1 MITQTLDLLSH
12 ALMFREHTCY
22 CQVCACKEFAKGL
35 AENCKLKCPVCQR
48 EANRIVVKDAAD
60 DERVPTLRRCKSATT
75 VREKLEEEIVGIHRS
90 VVPVQRESS
99 SQDVAEDEQKTQREL
114 AECRHNETMSAIK
127 KLQDGP
133 VVVQKSEVSSQQEP
147 PNQVVAETKQNTQ
160 RSFTLR
166 TYVEALSAF
175 RKLVDAISD
184 CCGAEVQLQQ
194 EPSSQTAEEGKQN
207 AQENSVTGLCEE
219 TKSALEKTAEE
230 SSQTVEEGTQT
241 AQEDSVTGLCEETK
255 SALEKTAEESS
266 QTAEE
271 GKQNT
276 KTYSVMGLCEE
287 AMSALEETA
296 KELLGKCDAEIPG
309 HQESTSWTDAGGSEN
324 SQRGDLA
331 KLTYERTES
340 AFGKLHE
347 TISASTAVETPT
359 PVQQTPSDQ
368 IVVEET
374 WSVRRGPLLHR
385 CESATFS
392 WDKKCPF
399 CQMTPDVYRESK
411 CVSSCLTNCVVL

>member
-1 MITQTLDLLSH
+1 
-12 ALMFREHTCY
+12 MFREHTCY
-22 CQVCACKEFAKGL
+22 CQVCACKEFAKVL
-35 AENCKLKCPVCQR
+35 AEKSKLKCPVCQR
-48 EANRIVVKDAAD
+48 EADRIIVKDAAD
-60 DERVPTLRRCKSATT
+60 DERFPTLRRCKSAAT
-75 VREKLEEEIVGIHRS
+75 VQEKLEEEIVGIHRA

-99 SQDVAEDEQKTQREL
+99 SQTVAEDGQNTQREL
-114 AECRHNETMSAIK
+114 AECRHNETMSAIR
-127 KLQDGP
+127 KLQHGP
-133 VVVQKSEVSSQQEP
+133 VAAQKAEVSSQQEP
-147 PNQVVAETKQNTQ
+147 PNQKVAETKQNTQ

-175 RKLVDAISD
+175 KRLVDAISD

-194 EPSSQTAEEGKQN
+194 EPSNQTAEEGKQN
-207 AQENSVTGLCEE
+207 AQDDSMTGLCEE
-219 TKSALEKTAEE
+219 TKSALEKTAKE
-230 SSQTVEEGTQT
+230 SSQTVEEGQQN

-255 SALEKTAEESS
+255 SALAKTAESS

-296 KELLGKCDAEIPG
+296 KDLLGNCDAEIPG
-309 HQESTSWTDAGGSEN
+309 HQESTSRTDAGGSEN

-347 TISASTAVETPT
+347 AISASTAVETPS
-359 PVQQTPSDQ
+359 PFQQTPSKQ
-368 IVVEET
+368 IVVEEA
-374 WSVRRGPLLHR
+374 WSVRRGPLLDR

-392 WDKKCPF
+392 WDKQCPF

-411 CVSSCLTNCVVL
+411 CVSSCLMDCVVL

>member
-22 CQVCACKEFAKGL
+22 CQVCACKEFAKAL
-35 AENCKLKCPVCQR
+35 AEKRKLKCPVCQR
-48 EANRIVVKDAAD
+48 EADRIVVKDAAD
-60 DERVPTLRRCKSATT
+60 GERVPSLRRCKSAAT
-75 VREKLEEEIVGIHRS
+75 VREKLEEEIVGIHRA
-90 VVPVQRESS
+90 VVPVQQELS
-99 SQDVAEDEQKTQREL
+99 SQTVAEGEQTTQREL
-114 AECRHNETMSAIK
+114 AECIYNETMSEIR
-127 KLQDGP
+127 KLQEETF
-133 VVVQKSEVSSQQEP
+133 VVQKAEVQSQQKP
-147 PNQVVAETKQNTQ
+147 QSQIVPETRQITQ

-166 TYVEALSAF
+166 NYVGALSAF
-175 RKLVDAISD
+175 KRLVDAISD

-194 EPSSQTAEEGKQN
+194 EPSKQTVEEGKQN
-207 AQENSVTGLCEE
+207 
-219 TKSALEKTAEE
+219 
-230 SSQTVEEGTQT
+230 

-255 SALEKTAEESS
+255 SASEKTAGESS

-296 KELLGKCDAEIPG
+296 EELLGKCDAEIPR
-309 HQESTSWTDAGGSEN
+309 HQESTSQTDAGGREN
-324 SQRGDLA
+324 TQRGDLA

-347 TISASTAVETPT
+347 AISASTAVETPT

-368 IVVEET
+368 IVAEET

-392 WDKKCPF
+392 WDKQCPF

-411 CVSSCLTNCVVL
+411 CVPSRSTNCVVL